1 MMDRRLT
8 HLTDL
13 PDPRPGREPQVA
25 VVALGSNEGDRGEM
39 LRAAADRLRRL
50 PLVDDLVVS
59 EPIETVA
66 LKPDGED
73 ESAPRYLN
81 AVVLLETALA
91 PETLLDQLNAI
102 EADLG
107 RVRTERWGDRTL
119 DIDIVTMEG
128 VVVDGPRL
136 TLPHPRAHERRF
148 VLEPWLSLDPDAE
161 LPGHGR
167 VDALLRG
174 LGEGG

>member
-1 MMDRRLT
+1 MTARRTVL
-8 HLTDL
+8 
-13 PDPRPGREPQVA
+13 
-25 VVALGSNEGDRGEM
+25 ALGSNLGERKPTM
-39 LRAAADRLRRL
+39 LEAVRRIADL
-50 PLVDDLVVS
+50 PTTEVLAIS
-59 EPIETVA
+59 EPIDTVA
-66 LKPDGED
+66 LTPEGED

-81 AVVLLETALA
+81 AVLILDTALA
-91 PETLLDQLNAI
+91 PMTLLDQLNQI

-107 RVRTERWGDRTL
+107 RVRAERWGDRTL

-148 VLEPWLSLDPDAE
+148 VLEPWLSIDPDAQ
-161 LPGHGR
+161 LPGRGR
-167 VDALLRG
+167 VDALLRE

>member
-1 MMDRRLT
+1 MTTRRTVL
-8 HLTDL
+8 
-13 PDPRPGREPQVA
+13 
-25 VVALGSNEGDRGEM
+25 ALGSNLGERKRTM
-39 LRAAADRLRRL
+39 LQAVRRIADL
-50 PLVDDLVVS
+50 PTTEVVAIS
-59 EPIETVA
+59 EPIDTVA
-66 LKPDGED
+66 VKPDGED
-73 ESAPRYLN
+73 ENAPRYLN
-81 AVVLLETALA
+81 AVLIMDTALA
-91 PETLLDQLNAI
+91 PETLLDELNRI
-102 EADLG
+102 EAELG
-107 RVRTERWGDRTL
+107 RVRAERWGDRTL

>member
-1 MMDRRLT
+1 MTRRRTVL
-8 HLTDL
+8 
-13 PDPRPGREPQVA
+13 
-25 VVALGSNEGDRGEM
+25 ALGSNLGERKPTM
-39 LRAAADRLRRL
+39 LEAVRRIADL
-50 PLVDDLVVS
+50 PTTDLLAIS
-59 EPIETVA
+59 EPIDTVA
-66 LKPDGED
+66 VKPEGED

-81 AVVLLETALA
+81 AVVILQTALA
-91 PETLLDQLNAI
+91 PETLLDQLNVI

-107 RVRTERWGDRTL
+107 RVRAERWGDRTL

-128 VVVDGPRL
+128 VLLDSARL

-148 VLEPWLSLDPDAE
+148 VLEPWLSIDPDAE

-167 VDALLRG
+167 VDALLQK

>member
-1 MMDRRLT
+1 MT
-8 HLTDL
+8 T
-13 PDPRPGREPQVA
+13 PRTVL
-25 VVALGSNEGDRGEM
+25 ALGSNQGERKDI
-39 LRAAADRLRRL
+39 LLEAVRRIADL
-50 PLVDDLVVS
+50 PTTELLAIS

-66 LKPDGED
+66 VRVDGED
-73 ESAPRYLN
+73 PAAPRFLN
-81 AVVLLETALA
+81 AVVILETGLA
-91 PETLLDQLNAI
+91 PETLLEQLNGI

-107 RVRTERWGDRTL
+107 RVRGERWGDRTL

-128 VVVDGPRL
+128 VIHDSARL

-148 VLEPWLSLDPDAE
+148 VLEPWLSIDPEAE

-167 VDALLRG
+167 VDELLRR

>member
-1 MMDRRLT
+1 MTTRRTVL
-8 HLTDL
+8 
-13 PDPRPGREPQVA
+13 
-25 VVALGSNEGDRGEM
+25 ALGSNLGERKATM
-39 LRAAADRLRRL
+39 LEAARRIADL
-50 PLVDDLVVS
+50 PTTEVLAIS
-59 EPIETVA
+59 HPIDTVA
-66 LKPDGED
+66 VTVDGED

-81 AVVLLETALA
+81 AVLILDTALA
-91 PETLLDQLNAI
+91 PETLLDQLHAN

-107 RVRTERWGDRTL
+107 RVRAERWGDRTL
-119 DIDIVTMEG
+119 DLDIVTMEG

-148 VLEPWLSLDPDAE
+148 VLEPWLSIDPDAE

-167 VDALLRG
+167 VDALLEE

>member
-1 MMDRRLT
+1 MTTRRTVL
-8 HLTDL
+8 
-13 PDPRPGREPQVA
+13 
-25 VVALGSNEGDRGEM
+25 ALGSNLGERKATM
-39 LRAAADRLRRL
+39 LEAARRIADL
-50 PLVDDLVVS
+50 PTTEVLAIS
-59 EPIETVA
+59 QPIDTVA
-66 LKPDGED
+66 MTVDGED

-81 AVVLLETALA
+81 AVLIMDTALA
-91 PETLLDQLNAI
+91 PETLLDQLHGI

-107 RVRTERWGDRTL
+107 RVRAERWGDRTL
-119 DIDIVTMEG
+119 DLDIVTMEG

-148 VLEPWLSLDPDAE
+148 VLEPWLSIDPDAE

-167 VDALLRG
+167 VDALLEE

>member
-1 MMDRRLT
+1 MTIRRTVL
-8 HLTDL
+8 
-13 PDPRPGREPQVA
+13 
-25 VVALGSNEGDRGEM
+25 ALGSNLGERKRTM
-39 LRAAADRLRRL
+39 LEAVRQIADL
-50 PLVDDLVVS
+50 PTTEVVAIS
-59 EPIETVA
+59 EPIDTVA

-81 AVVLLETALA
+81 AVLMMDTALA
-91 PETLLDQLNAI
+91 PETLLDQLHRI

-136 TLPHPRAHERRF
+136 TLPHPRAHERIF
-148 VLEPWLSLDPDAE
+148 VLEPWLSIDPDAE

>member
-1 MMDRRLT
+1 MPERRTVLAFGSNLGSRKST
-8 HLTDL
+8 LLEAVRRVADL
-13 PDPRPGREPQVA
+13 PGTE
-25 VVALGSNEGDRGEM
+25 
-39 LRAAADRLRRL
+39 LRAI
-50 PLVDDLVVS
+50 S

-81 AVVLLETALA
+81 AVVILTTELEPEELLISLHG
-91 PETLLDQLNAI
+91 I
-102 EADLG
+102 EAELG
-107 RVRTERWGDRTL
+107 RVRAERWGDRTL
-119 DIDIVTMEG
+119 DIDIVTMDDVLLSG
-128 VVVDGPRL
+128 DRL

-148 VLEPWLSLDPDAE
+148 VLEPWLSIDPDAE

-174 LGEGG
+174 LGESR

>member
-1 MMDRRLT
+1 MTARRTVL
-8 HLTDL
+8 
-13 PDPRPGREPQVA
+13 
-25 VVALGSNEGDRGEM
+25 ALGSNLGERKPTM
-39 LRAAADRLRRL
+39 LEAVRRIADL
-50 PLVDDLVVS
+50 PTTELIAIS
-59 EPIETVA
+59 EPIDTVA

-81 AVVLLETALA
+81 AVVIADTALA
-91 PETLLDQLNAI
+91 PETLLEQLNRI

-128 VVVDGPRL
+128 VVLNSARL

-148 VLEPWLSLDPDAE
+148 VLEPWLSVDPDAE

-167 VDALLRG
+167 VDALLRE
-174 LGEGG
+174 LGEGR

>member
-1 MMDRRLT
+1 MTTRRTVL
-8 HLTDL
+8 
-13 PDPRPGREPQVA
+13 
-25 VVALGSNEGDRGEM
+25 ALGSNLGERKATM
-39 LRAAADRLRRL
+39 LEAARRIADL
-50 PLVDDLVVS
+50 PTTEVLAIS
-59 EPIETVA
+59 QPIDTVA
-66 LKPDGED
+66 MTVDGED

-81 AVVLLETALA
+81 AVLIMDTALA
-91 PETLLDQLNAI
+91 PETLLDQLHGI

-107 RVRTERWGDRTL
+107 RVRAERWGDRTL
-119 DIDIVTMEG
+119 DLDIVTMDG

-148 VLEPWLSLDPDAE
+148 VLEPWLSIDPDAE

-167 VDALLRG
+167 VDALLEE

>member
-1 MMDRRLT
+1 MTTRRTVL
-8 HLTDL
+8 
-13 PDPRPGREPQVA
+13 
-25 VVALGSNEGDRGEM
+25 ALGSNLGERKPTM
-39 LRAAADRLRRL
+39 LQAVRRIADL
-50 PLVDDLVVS
+50 PTTEVVAIS
-59 EPIETVA
+59 EPIDTVA
-66 LKPDGED
+66 LKADGED

-81 AVVLLETALA
+81 AVLLMDTALA
-91 PETLLDQLNAI
+91 PETLLDELNRI
-102 EADLG
+102 EAELG
-107 RVRTERWGDRTL
+107 RVRAERWGDRTL

-174 LGEGG
+174 LGGGG

>member
-1 MMDRRLT
+1 MTARRT
-8 HLTDL
+8 
-13 PDPRPGREPQVA
+13 VI
-25 VVALGSNEGDRGEM
+25 ALGSNLGERKPTM
-39 LRAAADRLRRL
+39 LEAVRRIADL
-50 PLVDDLVVS
+50 PTTEVVAIS
-59 EPIETVA
+59 EPIDTVA
-66 LKPDGED
+66 LRPDGED

-81 AVVLLETALA
+81 AVLLMDTALA
-91 PETLLDQLNAI
+91 PETLLDQLHEI

-148 VLEPWLSLDPDAE
+148 VLEPWLSIDPDAE

-167 VDALLRG
+167 VDALLRA